1 MAYDETRSEMDTPT
15 AQERDKVGAAQ
26 PAKGGTPQQAPISD
40 DGGGRQRQSSQ

>member
-1 MAYDETRSEMDTPT
+1 MAYDETRSKLDTPT
-15 AQERDKVGAAQ
+15 AQERDEVGTAQ